1 MCLILV
7 LILIIAVEINFNE
20 LDNGKFM
27 ENPLIEN
34 KLLEIFHTV
43 IFPET
48 EQFVLSLNTLGS
60 DTGISEE
67 KRHLTFKFLR
77 LFESKWEHQSKYKV
91 SNPN

>member
-1 MCLILV
+1 M
-7 LILIIAVEINFNE
+7 EIDYSE
-20 LDNGKFM
+20 LDNGKSM
-27 ENPLIEN
+27 ENQHIEN
-34 KLLEIFHTV
+34 KLLEIFHNV

-48 EQFVLSLNTLGS
+48 EQFVLSLNTLGG

-91 SNPN
+91 RYPN